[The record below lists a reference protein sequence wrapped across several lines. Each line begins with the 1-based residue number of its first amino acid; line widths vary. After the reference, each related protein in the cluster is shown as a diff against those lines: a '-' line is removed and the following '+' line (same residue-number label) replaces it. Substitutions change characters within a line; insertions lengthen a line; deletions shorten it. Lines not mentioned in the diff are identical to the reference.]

1 MTQREASMASKGG
14 SVDALREN
22 SLVAQLIERGA
33 DTSIMLRGFI
43 GPSARDGYV
52 RLYPKLQNLSDSVE
66 IARSDIVHSVEAP
79 QSALGAVILW
89 VKKDAKM
96 SLHRV
101 GVSESMPAPAE
112 RLATFNKR
120 AAGSSENMV
129 ERRRGRLRM
138 RLRPQQAQTL
148 CFSHCMDCIS
158 WCDCSTCESHCLG
171 PIYQ

>member
-1 MTQREASMASKGG
+1 MAGKDSSG
-14 SVDALREN
+14 DPLREN
-22 SLVAQLIERGA
+22 SLVAQLIAQGA
-33 DTSIMLRGFI
+33 ETSIMLRGFV

-66 IARSDIVHSVEAP
+66 IARSDILHSVQAP

-89 VKKDAKM
+89 VKKDAKI

-101 GVSESMPAPAE
+101 GVSEPMGAPAE
-112 RLATFNKR
+112 SLAALQKR
-120 AAGSSENMV
+120 SAGTPESMV
-129 ERRRGRLRM
+129 ELRRGRLRM
-138 RLRPQQAQTL
+138 RLRPQQAQSI

-158 WCDCSTCESHCLG
+158 WCSCSMCESHCLG